1 MLFFNST
8 NIKLFQN
15 YNLKDLFKFVKLK
28 TYKLNQ
34 HKLTTP
40 ALTKKKNNRFK
51 EI

>member
-34 HKLTTP
+34 HKLRPP